1 MNQTPRGPDRSC
13 DVGILFALDVEADAF
28 ERRVADR
35 VAWRGP
41 GPVFSEGTLAG
52 LRVAWCVSGVGGPAA
67 ARAAAI
73 MLDGHRPRRLVSAGF
88 AGGLDPAVPRG
99 GVVRPGAVTTEQ
111 PGTRLP
117 LAMVGAEATAAGPL
131 VVSVDTVAATV
142 AQKRALADRTGAA
155 IVDMETHA
163 IATVAAKAR
172 LPCLAVRVVSDD
184 ATQTLPAEVAAL
196 ARPQSAF
203 RRIGAVV
210 GALGRRPTV
219 ALDLWRLYEHAV
231 VDGRTLAAELER
243 LCEEIAGG
251 TGVIAG
257 RPAVAPAD
265 RAADRPPTP

>member
-1 MNQTPRGPDRSC
+1 MNQPHRGC
-13 DVGILFALDVEADAF
+13 DLGIVFALDVEADAF

-52 LRVAWCVSGVGGPAA
+52 VRVAWCVSGVGGPAA

-131 VVSVDTVAATV
+131 VVSVEAVAATV
-142 AQKRALADRTGAA
+142 AQKQALADRTGAA

-163 IATVAAKAR
+163 IATVAAKAG
-172 LPCLAVRVVSDD
+172 LPCLAIRVVSDD

-265 RAADRPPTP
+265 RAADRPPTT